1 MVFLYRSI
9 KNKDSLIYKT
19 DEDSTYILAFEYC
32 YNNKIKYFKILKK
45 DLSFIHIGTIKY
57 MKGSYKDIYSSS
69 FECLH
74 TSRRYMCQSLE
85 SFLRLVPRKIPLI

>member
-9 KNKDSLIYKT
+9 KNKDSLICKT

-45 DLSFIHIGTIKY
+45 RLIFY
-57 MKGSYKDIYSSS
+57 SYWYDKVH
-69 FECLH
+69 E
-74 TSRRYMCQSLE
+74 
-85 SFLRLVPRKIPLI
+85 RKL